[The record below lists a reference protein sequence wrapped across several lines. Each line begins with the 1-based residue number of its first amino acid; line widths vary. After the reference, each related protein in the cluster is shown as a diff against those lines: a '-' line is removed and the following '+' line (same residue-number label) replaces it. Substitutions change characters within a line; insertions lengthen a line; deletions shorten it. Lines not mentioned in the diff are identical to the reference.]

1 MIVDC
6 HTHIFKSPEQL
17 GRGTGLW
24 TSRLRGQGVG
34 QSTPRADE
42 TAHAAGT
49 KVADKVIVLAF
60 RSYHLDAN
68 VPNDDVA
75 SYVQR
80 MPDRLVGFAG
90 VDPTCPKEAID
101 ELRRAHDELGLKG
114 VNIWPAAQD
123 YHPASSSAMRLYTE
137 ACRLRM
143 PVMIHQDVQ
152 ASGNTRM
159 EYARPYLVDE
169 VAREFP
175 DLKIIV
181 SQLGYPWTEE
191 MVVLL
196 SKHRNVFADI
206 SGLLDHQ
213 WTAYTA
219 LLSAYQAGVM
229 EALLFGS
236 NFPYATTAHCVETLY
251 SINQFCHGTSLPTI
265 PREQLRQIV
274 ERDALALLDIETP
287 VVETRSEPETTVIR
301 SED

>member
-6 HTHIFKSPEQL
+6 HTHIFRSPEQL

-24 TSRLRGQGVG
+24 TSRPRGARTGH
-34 QSTPRADE
+34 SIPRADE

-49 KVADKVIVLAF
+49 RVADKVLVLAF
-60 RSYHLDAN
+60 RSHHLDAH
-68 VPNDDVA
+68 VPNEEVGR
-75 SYVQR
+75 YVQR
-80 MPDRLVGFAG
+80 SPDRLIGFAG
-90 VDPTCPKEAID
+90 VDPTRPKEAID
-101 ELRRAHDELGLKG
+101 ELRQAHDELGLKG
-114 VNIWPAAQD
+114 VNIWPAAQNF
-123 YHPASSSAMRLYTE
+123 HPTDSSAMRLYTE

-152 ASGNTRM
+152 ACGETKM
-159 EYARPYLVDE
+159 EFARPYLVDE

-175 DLKIIV
+175 DLRIVV

-191 MVVLL
+191 MIVLL

-206 SGLLDHQ
+206 SGLLHLQ
-213 WTAYTA
+213 WNAYNA
-219 LLSAYQAGVM
+219 LLSAHQAGVM
-229 EALLFGS
+229 DALLFGS

-274 ERDALALLDIETP
+274 ERDALSLLDIDSEHTE
-287 VVETRSEPETTVIR
+287 VRREPETTVFR